1 MACSAASGTVP
12 FVPCLERLTEVQT
25 RPLSSP
31 AAATTG
37 ATSDDAVRA
46 RFEEAALKFEGMF
59 IQQMLKSMRQS
70 TGPMNSGEGFL
81 RQDPDDPLLGLA
93 DQLLADNLAGQ
104 RAFGIADMLLR
115 QLLPTEALKPAPASA
130 ALSLQMQPQTPSAEP
145 SP

>member
-1 MACSAASGTVP
+1 M
-12 FVPCLERLTEVQT
+12 QT
-25 RPLSSP
+25 PPLSSP
-31 AAATTG
+31 AAATAG
-37 ATSDDAVRA
+37 ATPDDAVRA

-59 IQQMLKSMRQS
+59 IQQMLKSMRQGA
-70 TGPMNSGEGFL
+70 GPLNGDEGFL

-115 QLLPTEALKPAPASA
+115 QLLPDQALKPAPAGA
-130 ALSLQMQPQTPSAEP
+130 ALSHQMQPQAPLAKP